1 LKNLQGLAELVD
13 KSVVWQYNRYIDNKG
28 ATMTKQ
34 EAAVYYSA
42 YADLEAAAEAFY
54 TAAHKMA
61 ELMPTEANALY
72 ALCDAVNM
80 QVVAVD
86 TELDEVL

>member
-1 LKNLQGLAELVD
+1 
-13 KSVVWQYNRYIDNKG
+13 
-28 ATMTKQ
+28 MTKQ
-34 EAAVYYSA
+34 ETAAHYAA
-42 YADLEAAAEAFY
+42 YAEQEAAAEAFD

-61 ELMPTEANALY
+61 VLMPAEANALY

-86 TELDEVL
+86 TELDEVLA